1 MLYQKCMKPLLTI
14 FCVLACSVGSVVADQ
29 SDIDLGGKI
38 VTFTNLQGHVY
49 DGVRLEHAT
58 LDGVVYSVTNGIG
71 GGMVK
76 FKDLSTNFLA
86 DLNIPAD
93 RIQIAAQRQQAD
105 AERKL
110 RYDAAVRALALKQ
123 QHDQDLAASNAL
135 AQATAQAAAASAAAS
150 NQTHNATQP
159 HAKTVTEH
167 RRK

>member
-1 MLYQKCMKPLLTI
+1 MKPLLTI
-14 FCVLACSVGSVVADQ
+14 LCALACSVRWAAADQ

-49 DGVRLEHAT
+49 EGVKLEHAT

-93 RIQIAAQRQQAD
+93 RVQLAAQRAQAD
-105 AERKL
+105 AERKQ
-110 RYDAAVRALALKQ
+110 RYDAAVRALAIKQ
-123 QHDQDLAASNAL
+123 QHDQDLAASNAM
-135 AQATAQAAAASAAAS
+135 AQATAEATAAAAAASNRNA
-150 NQTHNATQP
+150 NATQP
-159 HAKTVTEH
+159 KPKTMVEH
-167 RRK
+167 RKK